1 MMKRGTKIILG
12 AIAVVVAAALI
23 LAALFFLRRGNA
35 ESDASSIPILREQ
48 PESVTLLTD
57 IQYQETEGNNCY
69 LDVAFR
75 DDGEAKPL
83 LVLVHGGSWISG
95 AKEEMNALLYTFSSL
110 GYTAASI
117 DYDLLDPASAL
128 QGDCFSIADEEACV
142 AAAVDYLAQHAGEYQ
157 IDTGRVVLLGHSA
170 GGQLVGR
177 LAERIADHPED
188 YAFEME
194 GVVLLAAA
202 SDLRY
207 YLYNNLSADGI
218 NASFVEG
225 SFIFDG
231 VYGTDVIPEI
241 NKVDVL
247 YNLTEN
253 LPPVLIL
260 QGSDDTYVPVS
271 MSQNLYDAL
280 EAIGVT
286 AELTIIPGAGH
297 NILENETAFSEIHQF
312 LEQYVSNVGGE

>member
-35 ESDASSIPILREQ
+35 ESDVSSIQILREQ

-57 IQYQETEGNNCY
+57 IQYQETEGDNCY

-202 SDLRY
+202 SDFRY
-207 YLYNNLSADGI
+207 YLYNNIQMDDF
-218 NASFVEG
+218 SFSLVQG

-297 NILENETAFSEIHQF
+297 NILEDETVFSEIYRF